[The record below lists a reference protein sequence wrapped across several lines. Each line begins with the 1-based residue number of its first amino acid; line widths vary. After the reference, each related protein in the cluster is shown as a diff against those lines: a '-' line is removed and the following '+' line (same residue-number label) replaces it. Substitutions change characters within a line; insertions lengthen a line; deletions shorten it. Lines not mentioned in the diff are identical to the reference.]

1 MLLASSKWSHLQYLK
16 LAFCLAKLS
25 LIILMSFHGG
35 MKLMQ
40 NLENFFVNF
49 IANIPTL
56 KWKGIIDNIS
66 TS

>member
-1 MLLASSKWSHLQYLK
+1 MLLLLICSHLKYLK

-35 MKLMQ
+35 MKLVQ

-56 KWKGIIDNIS
+56 KSKGMINNIP